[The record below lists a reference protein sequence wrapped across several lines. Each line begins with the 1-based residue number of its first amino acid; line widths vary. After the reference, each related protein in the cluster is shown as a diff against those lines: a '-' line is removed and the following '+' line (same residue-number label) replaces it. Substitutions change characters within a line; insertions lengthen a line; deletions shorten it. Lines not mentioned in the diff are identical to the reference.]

1 MDFVY
6 EIPNNLSDEKCE
18 EMIKRFEAD
27 KGARRGVVGTKRSEN
42 NVKKR

>member
-18 EMIKRFEAD
+18 EIIKRFDAD
-27 KGARRGVVGTKRSEN
+27 DRKTLV
-42 NVKKR
+42 